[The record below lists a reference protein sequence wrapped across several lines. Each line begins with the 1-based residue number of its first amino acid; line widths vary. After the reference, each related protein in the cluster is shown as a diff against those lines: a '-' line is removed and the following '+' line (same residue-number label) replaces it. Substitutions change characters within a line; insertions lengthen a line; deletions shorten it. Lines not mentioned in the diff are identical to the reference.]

1 MKKRCFTNTSYVILS
16 DICSFEFSVNLNW
29 RGITMNKKRL
39 VLVGNGMAGVKT
51 IEEVLEISK
60 DLFDI
65 TIIGEEPYPNYN
77 RILLSKVL
85 QGDTTVED
93 ITLNDWSWYKD
104 NNIQLFTNEKAVDID
119 TKKQIVVTNNGT
131 SISYDKL
138 ILATGSKPF
147 ILPIP
152 GTDKE
157 GVTTFRDIKD
167 TDAMLAASKLFHKA
181 AVIGGGLL
189 GLEAARGLLNLGM
202 DVTVVH
208 LGSSLMDRQLDE
220 TAAALLKAEL
230 EKQGMKFLL
239 QKNTTEILGDK
250 RVKRLKFSDGEE
262 LECDLVVM
270 SVGILPNI
278 ELAKS
283 TGLATNRGIIVNDF
297 LQTSEANIYA
307 VGECAEHQGIT
318 YGLVAPLFEQ
328 AKVLAKDIC
337 GHETEP
343 YQGSVVSTQLK
354 VSGVEVFSAG
364 EFVEGGDNKALRVF
378 DEQDGIYKKMVFN
391 EKKLVG
397 AVLFGDS
404 REGNRLFSM
413 IKKRADISD
422 TVKVSLLQPVGGEMG
437 ESIVAS
443 MASDEIICGCNGVSK
458 GKIVQAIHE
467 QGCTSV
473 ESIKACTSACRSCGG
488 CKSMISELLEITLG
502 ENFDA
507 SAPKE
512 TLCGCTTLSRDEV
525 VEEIRGKKLMHTREV
540 MNVLGWK
547 TSDGCSKCRPALN
560 YYIGMIHPLEYE
572 DENESRY
579 VNERLHANI
588 QKDGSFGVVPR
599 MYGGVTNSDQLRK
612 IADVADKYNAKLLK
626 ITGGQRIDIFGI
638 EKDDLPKVWEELD
651 MPSGYAYGKTLR
663 TVKTCVG
670 ETFCRFG
677 TQDSMSLGIALE
689 KRLERVG
696 SPHKFKMAVSACPRN
711 CAESGIKDFGVVGVE
726 GGFEMYVGGNGGTH
740 LRAADLLGKVKTAE
754 EVIEYAS
761 AYFQY
766 YRETGI
772 YLERTSKWL
781 ERMGL
786 ENIKAVIEDPK
797 QRKELNERLDLAL
810 SVQEDPWKKIIR
822 SEKLKNELFE
832 RVTVQR

>member
-1 MKKRCFTNTSYVILS
+1 
-16 DICSFEFSVNLNW
+16 
-29 RGITMNKKRL
+29 MNKKRL
-39 VLVGNGMAGVKT
+39 VLIGNGMAGVKT
-51 IEEVLEISK
+51 VEEILKISK
-60 DLFDI
+60 ERFEI
-65 TIIGEEPYPNYN
+65 AIIGEEPYPNYN

-93 ITLNDWSWYKD
+93 ITLNDWSWYAQND
-104 NNIQLFTNEKAVDID
+104 IQLFTSEKAIHIETVEKNVI
-119 TKKQIVVTNNGT
+119 TNNGT
-131 SISYDKL
+131 TIPYDEL
-138 ILATGSKPF
+138 IIATGSKPF

-152 GTDKE
+152 GNDKE
-157 GVTTFRDIKD
+157 GVTTFRDIRD
-167 TDAMLAASKLFHKA
+167 TVEMVNASKKYHRA

-208 LGSSLMDRQLDE
+208 LGNNLMDRQLDA
-220 TAAALLKAEL
+220 TAASLLKADL
-230 EKQGMKFLL
+230 EGQGMRFLL
-239 QKNTTEILGDK
+239 EKNTTAITGGK
-250 RVKRLKFSDGEE
+250 RVERLKFSDGEE
-262 LECDLVVM
+262 IDCDLVVM
-270 SVGILPNI
+270 AAGIKPNI
-278 ELAKS
+278 ELAQQA
-283 TGLATNRGIIVNDF
+283 GLTTNRGIIVNDY
-297 LQTSEANIYA
+297 LQTSIPHIYA
-307 VGECAEHQGIT
+307 VGECAEHNGIA

-328 AKVLAKDIC
+328 SKVLAQAIC
-337 GHETEP
+337 ELDVTP
-343 YQGSVVSTQLK
+343 YQGSIVSTQLK

-364 EFVEGGDNKALRVF
+364 EFIEGGEKKALRIF
-378 DEQDGIYKKMVFN
+378 DEQDALYKKLVFN
-391 EKKLVG
+391 GKKIVG

-404 REGNRLFSM
+404 REGTRLFSM
-413 IKKRADISD
+413 IKKQADISD
-422 TVKVSLLQPVGGEMG
+422 TVKVSLLQPIGGEAE
-437 ESIVAS
+437 ESVVAT
-443 MASDEIICGCNGVSK
+443 MDAEEIICGCNGVSK
-458 GKIVQAIHE
+458 GSIVQAIHE
-467 QGCTSV
+467 QGCISV
-473 ESIKACTSACRSCGG
+473 DGIKACTSASRSCGG

-502 ENFDA
+502 ESFK
-507 SAPKE
+507 PEFQKE
-512 TLCGCTTLSRDEV
+512 TLCGCTSLSRDEV
-525 VEEIRGKKLMHTREV
+525 IEEIRNKKLMHTREV
-540 MNVLGWK
+540 MNVLGW
-547 TSDGCSKCRPALN
+547 TTLEGCSKCRPSLN
-560 YYIGMIHPLEYE
+560 YYLGMIHPVEYE
-572 DENESRY
+572 DENESRF

-612 IADVADKYNAKLLK
+612 IADVADKYKAKLLK
-626 ITGGQRIDIFGI
+626 VTGGQRIDIFGI
-638 EKDDLPKVWEELD
+638 EKEDLPKVWEELD

-689 KRLERVG
+689 KRLERIG

-740 LRAADLLGKVKTAE
+740 LRSADLLGKVKTAE

-772 YLERTSKWL
+772 YLERTSKWV

-786 ENIKAVIEDPK
+786 ENIKVVMEDPK
-797 QRKELNERLDLAL
+797 QRQELNERLNIAATVL
-810 SVQEDPWKKIIR
+810 EDPWKKIIG

-832 RVTVQR
+832 KVTVEQ